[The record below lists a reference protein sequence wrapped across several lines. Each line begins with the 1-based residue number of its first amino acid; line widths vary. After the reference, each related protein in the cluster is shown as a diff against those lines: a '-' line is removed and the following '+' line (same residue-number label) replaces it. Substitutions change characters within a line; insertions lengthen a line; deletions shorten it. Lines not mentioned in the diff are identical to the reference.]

1 MSRLKRSV
9 HLLALGALFGVGG
22 LTATA
27 VTPSRPASASLSTVP
42 GIGVVSYGQLSSFS
56 NLSQYTYVIGSAW
69 TSGDVAAMKAASG
82 KGLAYFAAPD
92 VSPNYSAGVPYSQA
106 LANNWLLK
114 DASGNLLTN
123 QGYGD
128 YIGDIG
134 STGYQNA
141 WITSVLAYLAARP
154 GIDGVFIDDV
164 LYDPKALIGSY
175 PPKYPTTAAWS
186 AAMISF
192 AKAIYTALHAQG
204 YYVALNA
211 GAYISGDP
219 TFDDGTSTINW
230 WKMVGPYADALMNE
244 YYDETS
250 SRTGQMRALGTAWYQ
265 HWDGWQRLIGT
276 AQSMGDDF
284 LGLTKQT
291 CTDTA
296 AMMYGKASFLLQW
309 NGGAGAY
316 MFTCGTTDPA
326 NPAWTTNIGQPVGAK
341 VQVGVGWQRFYSGGV
356 VVLNPSPTSTQT
368 FSLGG
373 SYTDPSGAT
382 VTSVTLQPTTAMVL
396 TGGAPPLTTT
406 TTPAGTTT
414 TPAATT
420 TAAATTTTTAAT
432 TPVSGG

>member
-22 LTATA
+22 LTAIA
-27 VTPSRPASASLSTVP
+27 LTPSRPATASLSTVP

-56 NLSQYTYVIGSAW
+56 NLSQYSYVIGSAW

-92 VSPNYSAGVPYSQA
+92 VSPNYSEGVPYSQA
-106 LANNWLLK
+106 LANGWLLK
-114 DASGNLLTN
+114 DPSGNLLTN
-123 QGYGD
+123 RVYGD
-128 YIGDIG
+128 YIGDVG

-141 WITSVLAYLAARP
+141 WITNVLAYLAARP

-164 LYDPKALIGSY
+164 LYDPKGLIGSY

-186 AAMISF
+186 GAMISF
-192 AKAIYTALHAQG
+192 VKAVYTALHAKG

-211 GAYISGDP
+211 GAYISGDS
-219 TFDDGTSTINW
+219 TWDDGTSTINW

-250 SRTGQMRALGTAWYQ
+250 SSTGQMRALGTAWYQ
-265 HWDGWQRLIGT
+265 HWDGWQRLIAT

-296 AMMYGKASFLLQW
+296 AMMYGKASFLLEW
-309 NGGAGAY
+309 NGGPGAF

-326 NPAWTTNIGQPVGAK
+326 NSAWTTSIGQPVGAK
-341 VQVGVGWQRFYSGGV
+341 LQVGVGWMRLYSGGA
-356 VVLNPSPTSTQT
+356 VVLNPSSTSTQT

-373 SYTDPSGAT
+373 SYVTPSGAT
-382 VTSVTLQPTTAMVL
+382 VTSVTLQPTTAMIL
-396 TGGAPPLTTT
+396 TGGAPALTTT
-406 TTPAGTTT
+406 TTSVGN
-414 TPAATT
+414 ATT
-420 TAAATTTTTAAT
+420 TAPATSQ
-432 TPVSGG
+432 VSGG